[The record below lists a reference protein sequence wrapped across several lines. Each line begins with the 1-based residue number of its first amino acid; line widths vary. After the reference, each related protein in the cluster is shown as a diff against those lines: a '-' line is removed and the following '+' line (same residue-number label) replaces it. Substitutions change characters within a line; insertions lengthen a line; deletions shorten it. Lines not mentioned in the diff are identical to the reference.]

1 MLNSLSICKGKR
13 HLNFWFLRIKLLI
26 NDDFY
31 WGCGYS
37 SGAEHFSIIH
47 EALGSFS
54 NNTKQTE
61 NLPKLKELLLLLE
74 NLRQN

>member
-1 MLNSLSICKGKR
+1 M
-13 HLNFWFLRIKLLI
+13 NFWFLRIKLLL

-47 EALGSFS
+47 EAFGSFS